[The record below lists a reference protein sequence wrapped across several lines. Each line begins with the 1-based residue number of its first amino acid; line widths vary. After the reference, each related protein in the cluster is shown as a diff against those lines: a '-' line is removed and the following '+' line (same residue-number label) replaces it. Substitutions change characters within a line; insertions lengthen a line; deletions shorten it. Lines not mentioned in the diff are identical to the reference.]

1 MGRSF
6 MSVLEIILLLVEEM
20 EENVYCDKLA
30 VTVAHAPKS
39 PVPYVVAALDPSGR
53 HQGIMHH
60 RSKDGGRW
68 AC

>member
-1 MGRSF
+1 
-6 MSVLEIILLLVEEM
+6 VEEM

-60 RSKDGGRW
+60 RSKGGGRW